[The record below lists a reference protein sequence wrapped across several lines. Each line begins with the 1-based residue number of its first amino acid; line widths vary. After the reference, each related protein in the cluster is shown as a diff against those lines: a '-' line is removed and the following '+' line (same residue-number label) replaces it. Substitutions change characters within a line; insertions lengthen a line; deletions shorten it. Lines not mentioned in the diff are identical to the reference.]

1 MTFAHEQFGEGPLE
15 KYPSGQLAGGL
26 LYRPHGSNGGI
37 GETCSQV
44 TRPDPTHS
52 SFSVLSLVK
61 ALSTL
66 LSPSPGVIPD
76 ALVNNL

>member
-1 MTFAHEQFGEGPLE
+1 MCEDEAIWGDEHAQRSWSKYHE
-15 KYPSGQLAGGL
+15 
-26 LYRPHGSNGGI
+26 HGSR
-37 GETCSQV
+37 TS
-44 TRPDPTHS
+44 P

-66 LSPSPGVIPD
+66 LAPSPGVIPD